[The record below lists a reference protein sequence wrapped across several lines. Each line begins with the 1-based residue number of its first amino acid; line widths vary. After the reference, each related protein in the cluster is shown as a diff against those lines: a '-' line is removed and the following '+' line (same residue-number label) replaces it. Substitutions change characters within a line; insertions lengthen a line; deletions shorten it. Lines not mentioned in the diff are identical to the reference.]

1 MFARLWFGTVLAGL
15 ALLAVPSAASAAP
28 PVCDAGP
35 YLYDLPAGL
44 THVHP
49 QAPCTD
55 ADGDPIT
62 VQVTDAPDYGT
73 LEPPGTIANDEVRYY
88 TANADAAGYRD
99 TMTFV
104 AVANGETSNAMT
116 VDVVIK
122 PANHVP
128 VCADVAVSV
137 QRGASVAVP
146 APACSDADG
155 DEYQVIHD
163 RPAHGR
169 FDAGSGRY
177 TASGDFT
184 GTDTMTFVAVDDWDT
199 VSAKGTVR
207 ITVTPGP
214 KSPGSPQQSAS
225 SDRRAPRLTLEAPSS
240 LAASLATLRAGIPFT
255 ARTNEAGRL
264 LVRVYVNRRS
274 ARRHGLARGPGDR
287 VLVGSLSRTI
297 TAGDTT
303 ARVKLSRRAR
313 ARLDDA
319 AGVKLSL
326 IARISDAAGNARTTR
341 LKITLTRN

>member
-55 ADGDPIT
+55 ADGDPIS

-88 TANADAAGYRD
+88 TANADAAGKRD

-137 QRGASVAVP
+137 QRGASVAIP

-155 DEYQVIHD
+155 DAYQIIHD

-184 GTDTMTFVAVDDWDT
+184 GTDTMTFVAIDDWDT
-199 VSAKGTVR
+199 VSAKGVVR

-214 KSPGSPQQSAS
+214 KSSGSPQPSAS
-225 SDRRAPRLTLEAPSS
+225 SDRRAPRLRLEAPSS
-240 LAASLATLRAGIPFT
+240 LAIMRAGIPFT

-264 LVRVYVNRRS
+264 LVRVYVSRGT
-274 ARRHGLARGPGDR
+274 ARRYGLARDPGGR
-287 VLVGSLSRTI
+287 VLVGSLRRTV

-303 ARVKLSRRAR
+303 ARVKLFRRAR
-313 ARLDDA
+313 VQLDDA
-319 AGVKLSL
+319 ARVKLSL
-326 IARISDAAGNARTTR
+326 IARISDAAGNARTAR
-341 LKITLTRN
+341 LKITLRRD